1 MFGRINARIG
11 LVALLL
17 AFTSALAA
25 NKEEKAEKVDERPNV
40 LLITIDT
47 LRADH
52 LSSYGYPLK
61 TSPVMDRL
69 AEEGA
74 RFSSTYS
81 AIPLTGPSHISLFT
95 SRFPQEHGAR
105 VNGYA
110 VAEDSKW
117 LFLPQIL
124 ERFGYSNAAFIS
136 AWPLTS
142 RLTHLGRWFDVYD
155 EDLKRKYQL
164 FNSSRYAED
173 VTPPAVNWLENRP
186 KEPFFLW
193 VHYFDPHSPYHLREG
208 FEELEPSGHADN
220 RPAPLDDEMAE
231 RIRSYD
237 SEIAYADAHIGKLL
251 GKIDE
256 LGLRDSTVVA
266 LTSDHGESLGEHGYV
281 GHGRSLSQGIV
292 AIPLIMRYPGVIPA
306 GQVIDDN
313 VSLLD
318 VTPTILDFT
327 IGNQDEKDLPTAFA
341 GRSLASAITAKEPI
355 PRRPIRYV
363 TFAGK
368 KGWMPRWIA
377 SLWVNADRTPLRVG
391 QTLGDEKSVW
401 NPRGKSLS
409 LFDVINDPFEE
420 SPVVLTRK
428 DSRYQAGV
436 KPLSRWF
443 DATDLSDGESRMSE
457 RDVEVL
463 KSLGY
468 IH

>member
-1 MFGRINARIG
+1 MFADRLIRLAGA
-11 LVALLL
+11 AWLLGST
-17 AFTSALAA
+17 AVFGS
-25 NKEEKAEKVDERPNV
+25 EKAEDRPNM
-40 LLITIDT
+40 LLITVDT

-61 TSPVMDRL
+61 TSPAMDRL

-81 AIPLTGPSHISLFT
+81 TIPLTGPSHISLFT

-110 VAEDSKW
+110 VARGSKW

-124 ERFGYSNAAFIS
+124 KRFGYANAAFIS
-136 AWPLTS
+136 AWPLTA
-142 RLTHLGRWFDVYD
+142 RLTHLDRWFDVYD
-155 EDLKRKYQL
+155 QDLKRNYQL

-173 VTPPAVNWLENRP
+173 VTPLVIRWLDNRP

-208 FEELEPSGHADN
+208 FENLEPSGHPDN
-220 RPAPLDDEMAE
+220 RPAPLDEKMAD
-231 RIRSYD
+231 RIRRYD
-237 SEIAYADAHIGKLL
+237 SEIAYADFHIAKLL
-251 GKIDE
+251 AKIDE
-256 LGLRDSTVVA
+256 LGLRNTTLVA

-292 AIPLIMRYPGVIPA
+292 AIPLIMRYPGIIPA
-306 GQVIDDN
+306 GRVIDDN

-318 VTPTILDFT
+318 ITPTLLDFA
-327 IGNQDEKDLPTAFA
+327 IGSQNEQELPTTFA
-341 GRSLASAITAKEPI
+341 GRSLASAMTVKESI
-355 PRRPIRYV
+355 PTRPIRYV

-368 KGWMPRWIA
+368 KGWMPRWLA
-377 SLWVNADRTPLRVG
+377 QLWVNVDRTPLRVG
-391 QTLGDEKSVW
+391 QTLGHQKTIW
-401 NPRGKSLS
+401 NPRGESVSLW
-409 LFDVINDPFEE
+409 DIRHDPFEE
-420 SPVVLTRK
+420 NPTVLSK
-428 DSRYQAGV
+428 NDARYNARRN
-436 KPLSRWF
+436 PLSRWYE
-443 DATDLSDGESRMSE
+443 ATDLSDGESQMSR

-468 IH
+468 IQ